1 LLTSVYRIPR
11 RAFYGKDRILVVNA
25 DRTAELR
32 SVTVIRTERD
42 EVVVS
47 KGIDEGELVAISP
60 VPNVIDGMPV
70 KVNGDS
76 GNQGLDDGAAGSGD

>member
-1 LLTSVYRIPR
+1 MTIVVYPQ
-11 RAFYGKDRILVVNA
+11 LPN
-25 DRTAELR
+25 R
-32 SVTVIRTERD
+32 SITTGHGLDQVHDD

-47 KGIDEGELVAISP
+47 KGIDEGHLVAISP
-60 VPNVIDGMPV
+60 GPNVIDGMPV